1 MIKEEKIQD
10 LVVNFGVIIVDFF
23 IKDWDDL
30 ELD

>member
-10 LVVNFGVIIVDFF
+10 LVVNFGAIIVDFV

>member
-10 LVVNFGVIIVDFF
+10 LVVNFGVIIVDFV
-23 IKDWDDL
+23 IKDWDDS

>member
-10 LVVNFGVIIVDFF
+10 LVVNFGVIIVDFV

>member
-10 LVVNFGVIIVDFF
+10 LVVNFGVIVVDFV